1 MTNLIIC
8 NRYKAL
14 AMSCQRLDA
23 LFYCLFKKAGVDLA
37 SLASMSQQ
45 QQQQAVAAS
54 AASAL
59 NNPAGVTN
67 ENLSIQGGHINITSE
82 NIVGG
87 VQNISSNQNSSS
99 LAQWKAVMKE
109 NNNQLPEDMN
119 DMLLNGKNLHFIKQI
134 ELQSH
139 FSFPYSFLFDFLGKN
154 IGDVGNVT
162 AYHGAATFYTN
173 SQPMNTQSV
182 NTGSTQNATNQITQ
196 ATTQNNHIV
205 TTVPAQIQ
213 VQVQVQVQLPQ
224 HQQQQHVVSNTNAGL
239 LV

>member
-1 MTNLIIC
+1 
-8 NRYKAL
+8 
-14 AMSCQRLDA
+14 MSCQRLDA

-45 QQQQAVAAS
+45 QQQQAVAA

-67 ENLSIQGGHINITSE
+67 ENLSIQGSHINITSE

-119 DMLLNGKNLHFIKQI
+119 DMLLNGKI
-134 ELQSH
+134 ELHLSKPIEFWSH
-139 FSFPYSFLFDFLGKN
+139 LFLFFLGDFVGKN
-154 IGDVGNVT
+154 IGDVGSVT

-173 SQPMNTQSV
+173 TQPMNTQPV
-182 NTGSTQNATNQITQ
+182 NTASTQNATNQISQ
-196 ATTQNNHIV
+196 ADTQNNNIV